1 MKRFRFRLE
10 AVLSLR
16 ALAEGSAREAFGRAQ
31 RRVADAQAA
40 RDAASRRR
48 TELAEHLAASRS
60 RLFRPAE
67 QAEGLFALDLAR
79 QAELDADRLLAEAS
93 AARERAR
100 QDWLA
105 ARSRLHVIEHL
116 KERAARAHRDAAEKA
131 EQSLLD
137 ELAALSA
144 NRASPLA

>member
-16 ALAEGSAREAFGRAQ
+16 SLAEGSAREAFGRAQ
-31 RRVADAQAA
+31 RHLAETQAA
-40 RDAASRRR
+40 RDAAARRR
-48 TELAEHLAASRS
+48 TELADHLAASRS
-60 RLFRPAE
+60 GLFRPSA

-79 QAELDADRLLAEAS
+79 QAENEAARLVSEAT

-100 QDWLA
+100 LDWLA
-105 ARSRLHVIEHL
+105 ARSRLRVIEHL
-116 KERAARAHRDAAEKA
+116 KERAARSHRDAADKA
-131 EQSLLD
+131 EQTLLD
-137 ELAALSA
+137 ELAALSV